1 LRLANATDGLIL
13 LVVRY
18 GEELSA
24 VAQEYGSRLAGVI
37 VNGLP
42 KYRAEDVDGTLA
54 ADLESSG
61 TRLLGSIPDDR
72 RMLAPRIGQVAEF
85 LGGEFL
91 NGEDQSDRLL
101 ENFLIG
107 GLVLDWGPF
116 YFSSRKNTGVIVR
129 GDRPDVQIAAIQ
141 TDTTRALVLTK
152 GVRPVEYVVYEAEQR
167 GIPLVVVPGNTH
179 DVAEQLENLQPEV
192 EFDHAD
198 KLAVETYLPIY
209 EKLCGLNYSIIR
221 LANVYGP
228 RQDPHGEAGVVAI
241 FAKAMLAGK
250 PLTIFGDGNDERD
263 YIYVQDVVDAIARA
277 AVGTLPGPFNV
288 GTGIGTSTNRI
299 FEVVAQNCGHSE
311 AAIHGPDRPGDINR
325 ISLDPSKA
333 ARELGWIPQVTL
345 DDGLRTTVDW
355 FKQQGE

>member
-1 LRLANATDGLIL
+1 MATLIIASISDRAGKTAIAAALAVRLGTYESPVAVGKATAGDPSGDGDRDRDFEVFANLLPGNPAVSGSVDSIASNISRVAGGSKITIVEGSSDTQSNLQLANATDGLVL

-18 GEELSA
+18 GEGLS
-24 VAQEYGSRLAGVI
+24 VVVKEYGSRLAGVI

-42 KYRAEDVDGTLA
+42 RYRAEDTDGTLA

-72 RMLAPRIGQVAEF
+72 RMLAPRLGQVAEF

-91 NGEDQSDRLL
+91 NSEDQSDRLL
-101 ENFLIG
+101 DNFLIG

-152 GVRPVEYVVYEAEQR
+152 GVRPVEYVMYEAEQR

-179 DVAEQLENLQPEV
+179 DVAEQLEGLQPQV

-198 KLAVETYLPIY
+198 KLARMVELVSEHIDVAAL
-209 EKLCGLNYSIIR
+209 EDQ
-221 LANVYGP
+221 LAQP
-228 RQDPHGEAGVVAI
+228 ATR
-241 FAKAMLAGK
+241 
-250 PLTIFGDGNDERD
+250 
-263 YIYVQDVVDAIARA
+263 
-277 AVGTLPGPFNV
+277 
-288 GTGIGTSTNRI
+288 
-299 FEVVAQNCGHSE
+299 
-311 AAIHGPDRPGDINR
+311 
-325 ISLDPSKA
+325 
-333 ARELGWIPQVTL
+333 
-345 DDGLRTTVDW
+345 
-355 FKQQGE
+355 